1 MKRNGRAPSGA
12 QRWRCRSCGAS
23 ATHSND
29 VAARELAAFVGWLLS
44 RGTQADM
51 PGRGRTFRRRAAL
64 FWPIWPMPEVVDEA
78 FRVVYVDGIWIARA
92 ETTAAWRSLLSRI
105 APPDMVVTDGGS
117 GFASAVAA
125 EWPRTRVQR
134 CVFHAF
140 CQVKRHT
147 TSRPKLQAG
156 VEPYALARELL
167 HVETLQQADWW
178 VERFM
183 QWCEFW
189 SDFLERKSLVEGRM
203 AYTHRRLREAR
214 SGLVRLVNA
223 GTLFTYLDPALC
235 AEGPMPATNN
245 RIEGGRELPAP
256 RGPEEPPRP
265 HEAQARQG
273 RVLVVL
279 PACRMPE
286 DDGGHAA
293 RDAHRRRRRPAE
305 GAIRHEGRG
314 RLPSREMGRGPR
326 VGGAPPQDEIP
337 VPKRMNNRPR
347 HTFCPIGLRATPFG
361 RSRMSCSIRCLTLVI
376 PCCCA
381 GATCMLCALCACS
394 AGERGRR
401 ASFCFTAYRYRAK
414 W

>member
-12 QRWRCRSCGAS
+12 QRWRCRSCDAS

-64 FWPIWPMPEVVDEA
+64 FWPIWPMPEVVDEV
-78 FRVVYVDGIWIARA
+78 FRVVYVDGIWIARDCVVLIACSDEHVLSWHLARA

-125 EWPRTRVQR
+125 EWPRTRAQR

-156 VEPYALARELL
+156 VELYALARELL

-245 RIEGGRELPAP
+245 RIEGGVNSQLREVLRSH
-256 RGPEEPPRP
+256 RGLTKLK
-265 HEAQARQG
+265 
-273 RVLVVL
+273 RVKAVFWWCYLHVECPKAMADTL
-279 PACRMPE
+279 
-286 DDGGHAA
+286 
-293 RDAHRRRRRPAE
+293 
-305 GAIRHEGRG
+305 
-314 RLPSREMGRGPR
+314 REMPTDADVDLLRERYGMR
-326 VGGAPPQDEIP
+326 AEDAS
-337 VPKRMNNRPR
+337 RPEKWGE
-347 HTFCPIGLRATPFG
+347 GLVWEELHHKTRYPF
-361 RSRMSCSIRCLTLVI
+361 RN
-376 PCCCA
+376 
-381 GATCMLCALCACS
+381 
-394 AGERGRR
+394 E
-401 ASFCFTAYRYRAK
+401 
-414 W
+414 